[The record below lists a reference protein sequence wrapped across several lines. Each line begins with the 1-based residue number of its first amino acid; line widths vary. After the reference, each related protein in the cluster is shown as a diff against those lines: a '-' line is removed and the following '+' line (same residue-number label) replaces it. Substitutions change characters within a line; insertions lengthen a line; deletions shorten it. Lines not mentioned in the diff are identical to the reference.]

1 MKVVV
6 TGGGGFIGAFLVKKL
21 VKLGHDVVVIDN
33 FLRGSLARLKP
44 IEDKISLINL
54 DITKNFEIFL
64 RETKDVDAIFHLA
77 AVNGTE
83 NFYNHPSLVLDVG
96 VYGILNVL
104 NAAEVNSI
112 KKVIVA
118 SSAEVYQT
126 AKKIPTDESAELI
139 IPDPL
144 EPRYS
149 YASSKIITEQLT
161 LSYAYSG
168 RIESGIVFRPHNVYG
183 PDMGTKHVVPQF
195 ILRAKD
201 IREKGYKCEFEMFGS
216 GEETRAFCYVD
227 DIVDGLIILLNGNE
241 NKGIFHIGNDHE
253 ISINE
258 LFFKLNS
265 YFDNKL
271 IKTHRDGAKGAT
283 KRRCPSISKMRNLG
297 YDPKIDID
305 QGLKKTIEFYEDF
318 NPDNDNQLL

>member
-1 MKVVV
+1 MRVVV

-33 FLRGSLARLKP
+33 FLRGSLIRLKP
-44 IEDKISLINL
+44 IEKDIKIINL
-54 DITKNFEIFL
+54 DITKKFETFL
-64 RETKDVDAIFHLA
+64 EATKNADAIFHLA

-96 VYGILNVL
+96 VYGVLNAL

-161 LSYAYSG
+161 LSYAHSG

-195 ILRAKD
+195 ILRAKE
-201 IREKGYKCEFEMFGS
+201 IRENDYESKFEMFGS

-227 DIVDGLIILLNGNE
+227 DIVDGLIILLNSNE
-241 NKGIFHIGNDHE
+241 QKGIFHIGNDHE
-253 ISINE
+253 ISVNE
-258 LFFKLNS
+258 LFFKLNT

-271 IKTHRDGAKGAT
+271 TKTHKEGAKGAT

-297 YDPKIDID
+297 YDPKINID
-305 QGLKKTIEFYEDF
+305 QGLKRTIEFYEDYI
-318 NPDNDNQLL
+318 PDNENPLL